1 MTASVRF
8 YQSTNAGAPQVNGA
22 AGSLI
27 AVLDACLVTGYG
39 SVNAASLVVSNSV
52 ATVTTATAHG
62 LSAVGTTGP
71 VVRVEGATPAELNGD
86 WRATIIDT
94 THLSFSTSV
103 SDQTAT
109 GTITVKRAPAGWEK
123 VYSGTNKAAYR
134 SLDVTGT
141 RLYLRVDDTVGVYA
155 DVSGYETMSDIDTG
169 TGPFNGG
176 GSGRWYK
183 SETANTTAREW
194 RVYADSRCFYFYAD
208 KEGAE
213 TAAAWFG
220 DIVSNIPDAYGCG
233 ITAADQYH
241 YDYQLVYLGSSDVY
255 QNSQFARSY
264 TGTGAAAS
272 FYRVSNA
279 LVAHTYGMGYSG
291 MPYPSPVGNEVIAFP
306 VLCVQAGGI
315 YRGDMPG
322 LYGPAHDMR
331 AVADGT
337 LISGM
342 QVNGSSRDFIVQR
355 ARDEYRVLMDITGPW
370 R

>member
-1 MTASVRF
+1 MTTSVRL
-8 YQSTNAGAPQVNGA
+8 YQNTDAGAPQVNGA

-39 SVNAASLVVSNSV
+39 SVNAA
-52 ATVTTATAHG
+52 
-62 LSAVGTTGP
+62 
-71 VVRVEGATPAELNGD
+71 
-86 WRATIIDT
+86 
-94 THLSFSTSV
+94 
-103 SDQTAT
+103 
-109 GTITVKRAPAGWEK
+109 GWEK
-123 VYSGTNKAAYR
+123 VYSGTSKAAYR

-155 DVSGYETMSDIDTG
+155 NVSGYESMSDIDTG
-169 TGPFNGG
+169 TGAFNGG

-183 SETANTTAREW
+183 SGTADTTARAW
-194 RVYADSRCFYFYAD
+194 RVYADSRCFYFFAN
-208 KEGAE
+208 KGSE
-213 TAAAWFG
+213 TAAGWFG

-233 ITAADQYH
+233 IAATDKYH
-241 YDYQLVYLGSSDVY
+241 DDYYLAFLDANVN

-264 TGTGAAAS
+264 TQTGGAAS
-272 FYRVSNA
+272 FYRESNP
-279 LVAHTYGMGYSG
+279 LVAHYSYGMGNTG

-342 QVNGSSRDFIVQR
+342 QINGSSRDFIVQR
-355 ARDEYRVLMDITGPW
+355 LRGEYRVLMDITGPW